1 MARRK
6 SEKPEHLGQ
15 GQKKPHRAHR
25 VAVAVAACAVVAG
38 LCAGGYAA
46 WQQGQ
51 TAQIAANSASNGAT
65 ETQGGVAT
73 GDASAGADDA
83 QTAQNDNGAAAA
95 SAQSG
100 AADADENADS
110 SNGNASPDGSDS
122 SAESESDDQQPQRQ
136 VGQHDAPTAEQ
147 QASMAAIKQQL
158 TVSGAPAGF
167 ADSTGYQELLYQL
180 AVWQGEGHDL
190 GFILTDLGSGATV
203 SYNTDQVFY
212 PASSVKGPFV
222 CSLYEEVAEKGGDEA
237 TLDSLAAKTIEDSD
251 NDAFRQLHQTFGES
265 AFLTWLSDAGVPATA
280 GQSFGYFS
288 QYYYPHIS
296 CAQLNLM
303 WSQIYRYCSSGT
315 APSKVLAGYFAS
327 RTTSPIAEA
336 VGSRETSWGKAGW
349 YYSSGDYGAEP
360 ATVDAG
366 IVFADKG
373 PYQVV
378 MMSSAPGQL
387 DQMAEL
393 AYGMDQAAADLA
405 E

>member
-1 MARRK
+1 MARKRD
-6 SEKPEHLGQ
+6 EKPEHLGQ
-15 GQKKPHRAHR
+15 AQKKPHRGRR
-25 VAVAVAACAVVAG
+25 VAIAVAACAVVAG
-38 LCAGGYAA
+38 LGAGGYVV

-51 TAQIAANSASNGAT
+51 GQATGTAAESGAT
-65 ETQGGVAT
+65 ESQDAANTPANAT
-73 GDASAGADDA
+73 DS
-83 QTAQNDNGAAAA
+83 Q
-95 SAQSG
+95 SAQSNDTSSDTSS
-100 AADADENADS
+100 AQNASDADQDAASSDAENASGDANS
-110 SNGNASPDGSDS
+110 SDANAS
-122 SAESESDDQQPQRQ
+122 EDQQPERQ

-147 QASMAAIKQQL
+147 QASMAAIGQQL
-158 TVSGAPAGF
+158 TVTGAPAGF
-167 ADSTGYQELLYQL
+167 ADGAGYQELLYQL

-212 PASSVKGPFV
+212 PASSIKGPFV
-222 CSLYEEVAEKGGDEA
+222 CSLYEEIAEKGGSGD
-237 TLDSLAAKTIEDSD
+237 TLDTLAAKTIEDSD

-265 AFLTWLSDAGVPATA
+265 AFSTWLSDAGVPATA
-280 GQSFGYFS
+280 GHDFGYFT

-303 WSQIYRYCSSGT
+303 WSQIYRYLSSGT
-315 APSKVLAGYFAS
+315 APSKVLASYFAS

-336 VGSRETSWGKAGW
+336 VGSREASWGKAGW

-373 PYQVV
+373 PYQLV
-378 MMSSAPGQL
+378 MMSSAPGEL

-405 E
+405 G